1 MKSDDLC
8 NLLKWK
14 ACHKSCWTKHQIS
27 EIHLTGSNCWEAS
40 DIQIEIR
47 PKKLIKR
54 ITTNF
59 IDWRRIEG
67 LAGEGLLHTSFS
79 VSILYLQI
87 NHCWHRGGFAKLI
100 IEIMIRAL
108 LNVLFKSYLS
118 PFRAE
123 SRMAQQ
129 ESKNCH
135 GVKTTRLDLSS
146 HLRTSVCFTKINYA
160 RYQMLCYQSPKS
172 TSTVKNPITR
182 VYRELNRLQHKN
194 QKLTYTTEDSWSE
207 KRNPHE

>member
-1 MKSDDLC
+1 MCLRLPTSGFMPSLDNEAVSFAHRILINGDNWTEKLIGFDEKWRFMQSAQIKRLPNDLL
-8 NLLKWK
+8 NKYLVAKFIWQ
-14 ACHKSCWTKHQIS
+14 AVT
-27 EIHLTGSNCWEAS
+27 
-40 DIQIEIR
+40 IERFQTFRSKYR

-87 NHCWHRGGFAKLI
+87 NHYWHRGGFAKLI

-172 TSTVKNPITR
+172 T
-182 VYRELNRLQHKN
+182 
-194 QKLTYTTEDSWSE
+194 
-207 KRNPHE
+207 

>member
-1 MKSDDLC
+1 MKSGDLC
-8 NLLKWK
+8 NLPKWK
-14 ACHKSCWTKHQIS
+14 GCQMTCWTKHLVAKFIWQAV
-27 EIHLTGSNCWEAS
+27 T
-40 DIQIEIR
+40 IERFQTFRSKYR

-160 RYQMLCYQSPKS
+160 WYQMLCYQPPKF
-172 TSTVKNPITR
+172 T
-182 VYRELNRLQHKN
+182 
-194 QKLTYTTEDSWSE
+194 
-207 KRNPHE
+207 